1 MMGGWVVCI
10 KQRGALSYQHALN
23 VESTIEATSYINCI
37 KLLGSTG
44 IFLYSLY
51 NKQRMCIRSFLC
63 CFFNVNIVDFLR
75 LICQQLRLIN
85 LLDKV
90 ISRFRYFVW
99 FFFVYFLFQ
108 FSVKSP
114 GDPGLIQDSIRS
126 AYKRRAKDIHNITK
140 DILRHL

>member
-1 MMGGWVVCI
+1 MLFIHMMGGWVVCI

-23 VESTIEATSYINCI
+23 VESTIEATNYINCI
-37 KLLGSTG
+37 KLLGGTG

-85 LLDKV
+85 LLEKV

-99 FFFVYFLFQ
+99 FFLFIFYFNSLSKVLDIQGWFKNPFV
-108 FSVKSP
+108 V
-114 GDPGLIQDSIRS
+114 R
-126 AYKRRAKDIHNITK
+126 TK
-140 DILRHL
+140 DVLKTSII

>member
-37 KLLGSTG
+37 KLLGGTG

-63 CFFNVNIVDFLR
+63 CFFTVNIVDFLR

-99 FFFVYFLFQ
+99 FFLFIFYFNSLSKVLDIQGWFKTPFVA
-108 FSVKSP
+108 
-114 GDPGLIQDSIRS
+114 R
-126 AYKRRAKDIHNITK
+126 TK
-140 DILRHL
+140 DVLKTSIT